1 MYVYQRVVA
10 LNSGVLTRGYEV
22 DFRVYSDFLLEA
34 NVEVQHKDK
43 TLAENRKSNAL
54 CPIFKFYL
62 GPYVVVSKTVYTR
75 KLQAAYKHIL
85 KCL

>member
-1 MYVYQRVVA
+1 M
-10 LNSGVLTRGYEV
+10 
-22 DFRVYSDFLLEA
+22 YSDFLLEA

-43 TLAENRKSNAL
+43 TLAEKQKIKCTVPYFL
-54 CPIFKFYL
+54 KVLPTYV